1 MNREIAHPRGAQD
14 VDELLAHHQI
24 NAVLVAY
31 CQGIDRKDW
40 DLVLSCFHEDAVDD
54 HSQFSG
60 TAAEFIAWAKRN
72 HEFVAT
78 SMHVLSNVSIHI
90 LEEERCFARVES
102 YFSSHKTVTSSRND
116 TFFNGSGS
124 DEVLRRTVA
133 GRYVDIFE
141 HREAVGWRIAR
152 RSVVLEWV
160 RQEPNGNY
168 MAVAEGMDRA
178 RRDETDPL
186 YATFPSPR
194 SLTEATLCDRTRDV
208 GGF

>member
-1 MNREIAHPRGAQD
+1 MNREIAHPRGPRTSE
-14 VDELLAHHQI
+14 ELLAHHQI

-60 TAAEFIAWAKRN
+60 TVAEFIAWVKPN
-72 HEFVAT
+72 HEFVST

-90 LEEERCFARVES
+90 LDEDPRLARVES
-102 YFSSHKTVTSSRND
+102 YFSSNKTVTSSKDD
-116 TFFNGSGS
+116 TFFKDAGS

-152 RSVVLEWV
+152 RAVVLEWV
-160 RQEPNGNY
+160 RQEPNANY
-168 MAVAEGMDRA
+168 IAIEEGMDRA

-186 YATFPSPR
+186 YAPFSTPDGGANKRPPDGKQDVRR
-194 SLTEATLCDRTRDV
+194 S
-208 GGF
+208 